1 MHGKLN
7 KLEKPGSTLD
17 TASKEE
23 TDPESDPESEFE
35 SEDDFLDHIPHETN
49 NFFGDW

>member
-7 KLEKPGSTLD
+7 KLEKPESTLD

-23 TDPESDPESEFE
+23 SDPESNPESEFE